1 MSNDTREPDA
11 TPAES
16 SGESAHEVVETSLPP
31 EQADARAELKNV
43 LEDLDGY
50 GER

>member
-16 SGESAHEVVETSLPP
+16 SGENAREAADTSIPP